1 MKLRLSFRHERPVR
15 HVAVPAV
22 NSSRVVNVSRRRFL
36 FTGVAGAL
44 VLATAHWLR
53 PAAALDAAATAPP
66 SLSRAT
72 VDILHALIPAF
83 LDGALPTEANERQA
97 AIDDTVAAMAIA
109 IDGLPPIT
117 RDELSTLFTLLAFPP
132 IQYVIAGMNGPWRS
146 ASLAE
151 ADAFLTRLQKSRWS
165 LKRTAY
171 DALHQ
176 LTMAAW
182 YANARAWPPIG
193 YPGPPTLR

>member
-1 MKLRLSFRHERPVR
+1 MQSAIRN
-15 HVAVPAV
+15 V
-22 NSSRVVNVSRRRFL
+22 NRSRRRFL

-53 PAAALDAAATAPP
+53 PASAIDAAAPIAP
-66 SLSRAT
+66 SLSPAGTDIMRAL
-72 VDILHALIPAF
+72 VPAF
-83 LDGALPTEANERQA
+83 LDGTLPTDANERQT
-97 AIDDTVAAMAIA
+97 AIDETVAGIAVA

-117 RDELSTLFTLLAFPP
+117 RDELSTLFTLLAFAPV
-132 IQYVIAGMNGPWRS
+132 QYVIAGMNGPWRG

-151 ADAFLTRLQKSRWS
+151 AGAFLTRLQKSRWS

-182 YANARAWPPIG
+182 YANPRAWPQIG
-193 YPGPPTLR
+193 YPGPPVLR